1 MSERGDRRVSD
12 AQLREAL
19 TRRPDAS
26 RLSDDLATIVATAEQ
41 TRQGHAAAR
50 VWLLAAAALIVVLL
64 ALLAAVVG
72 SSLLPRRDAGR
83 IAIDVGRDILVVG
96 ADGSDPRTLTSGPE
110 TDWDP
115 IWSPDRTRLVY
126 WASEPLQPG
135 DTCGISCAFGPRRLM
150 LADQRDPGSTP
161 ATVVTTVAGQAG
173 WRISWAPDSHRL
185 VIGDLEGGV
194 RVIVVVDV
202 RGGARTR
209 IGPADLDG
217 WDPAWSPDGRHIAF
231 VRGHEDLAR
240 RGLYVMDADGSNL
253 RRLTTIASRGAG
265 FLGPVWSPAG
275 DRLAFAAETGGP
287 DPFQK
292 DIWVVG
298 LDGSPEVDVSNDPA
312 DEDFPTWSPDG
323 GRLAYLRSVSPGS
336 LRFHPVVSA
345 VDAGTATTLPEVVGD
360 TPMPWSPDGS
370 RILAVELGAG
380 TGGQDRVVTIDVAT
394 GTSVVV
400 IDGHPDGVGAWR

>member
-1 MSERGDRRVSD
+1 MSD

-41 TRQGHAAAR
+41 TRQGYAAAR

-72 SSLLPRRDAGR
+72 STLLPRRDAGR
-83 IAIDVGRDILVVG
+83 IAIEVGHDIVVVG
-96 ADGSDPRTLTSGPE
+96 ADGSDPKPLTSGPE

-115 IWSPDRTRLVY
+115 FWSPDGTRLVY
-126 WASEPLQPG
+126 WATDPIQPG
-135 DTCGISCAFGPRRLM
+135 NTCGITCVFVPRRLM
-150 LADQRDPGSTP
+150 VADMAARGTTP
-161 ATVVTTVAGQAG
+161 ATLVTTVANPAA
-173 WRISWAPDSHRL
+173 WRVSWAPDGHRL
-185 VIGDLEGGV
+185 ALSDVEDGV

-202 RGGARTR
+202 DTGARTR

-217 WDPAWSPDGRHIAF
+217 WDPAWSPDGRQIAF
-231 VRGHEDLAR
+231 VHGHEDLAQ

-265 FLGPVWSPAG
+265 FLEPVWSPAG
-275 DRLAFAAETGGP
+275 DRLAFAAEAGDH

-298 LDGSPEVDVSNDPA
+298 LDGSPEVNVSKDPA
-312 DEDFPTWSPDG
+312 DEDVPSWSPDG
-323 GRLAYLRSVSPGS
+323 GRLAYLQVGFTGFAAVPSHGVCRRRRHGDGAAGGRRRLGDAMVTGRDADPGAGAGCRHGRPGS
-336 LRFHPVVSA
+336 GRLDRCR
-345 VDAGTATTLPEVVGD
+345 DRRVGRGD
-360 TPMPWSPDGS
+360 GRSP
-370 RILAVELGAG
+370 
-380 TGGQDRVVTIDVAT
+380 
-394 GTSVVV
+394 
-400 IDGHPDGVGAWR
+400 